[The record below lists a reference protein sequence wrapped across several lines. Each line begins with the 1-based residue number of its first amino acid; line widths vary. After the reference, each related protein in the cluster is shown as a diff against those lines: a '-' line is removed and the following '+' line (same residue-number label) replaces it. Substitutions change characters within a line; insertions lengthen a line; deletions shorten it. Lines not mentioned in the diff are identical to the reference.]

1 MSLKMTTNVDK
12 EEGCGKH
19 ILLPLLKVSQNQL
32 KSVFPSAKK
41 EYIRFWKLQINLKCN
56 EPCYKLENK

>member
-12 EEGCGKH
+12 EEGSGKH
-19 ILLPLLKVSQNQL
+19 ILLPLLNLSQNQL

-41 EYIRFWKLQINLKCN
+41 EFRTRFWNLKCN
-56 EPCYKLENK
+56 EPYYKLENK